1 MKHTINLD
9 LQQITDLGVIWTD
22 LVTRADKAFRDAS
35 NHAVAAGEHRATA
48 DKEQNIDIRVVW
60 LKEAAA
66 REAKCDKLNAEGDRL
81 MTHATLVNSI
91 LSQIKKNG

>member
-9 LQQITDLGVIWTD
+9 LQQITDLGTIWTD
-22 LVTRADKAFRDAS
+22 LVTRGDKAFRDAS

-48 DKEQNIDIRVVW
+48 DKEKNIDIRIVW

-66 REAKCDKLNAEGDRL
+66 REAKSDKLNAEGDRL
-81 MTHATLVNSI
+81 MAQACVINSI
-91 LSQIKKNG
+91 LTQIKKNG